1 MSHENSASN
10 PASPRTTRSRS
21 AFALPDYLNTKCSPE
36 LIETDE
42 RFFAELAQSLH
53 EQRIRMALR
62 LKERRVAVA
71 HAGSSAVER
80 DVEIKKLSSRLSLL
94 EHFGIDVCLGRMD
107 PSDGGKALYIGRIG
121 VRGLAGEPL
130 LTDWRAPVARP
141 FFAATRLNPMGLRSI
156 RRYRWSSQRIAD
168 YWDEVLEDLGEA
180 DVRASFDTESE
191 FITSLS
197 AQHSDHMRDVLAT
210 IQSDQDA
217 IIRADA
223 HGPLVV
229 EGGPGTGKS
238 VVALHRAAY
247 LMYADRRIEHSG
259 GILYVGPSESFLR
272 YVEDVLPGLGE
283 NGVKMA
289 SLRELVPE
297 NSQVLAEDPPAV
309 AVLKA
314 STSMVRAVDAA
325 VRLYEEPPT
334 SEHEVS
340 TPWGDATVT
349 PQMWRA
355 AFASVAP
362 GTPHNEAQDEV
373 LDAVVLALSDVL
385 TGGAEEEEDF
395 GHVASFLRRDGDL
408 VRAVRTAWPILDP
421 TDVIADLWSVPAY
434 TRYCLP
440 DKNDDDV
447 ALLQRNQ
454 PRQWTSSD
462 LPLLDA
468 ARYRL
473 GDPNI
478 LRNRQSRAAK
488 AAQQHDRM
496 KDVIGDLVASDDS
509 ELMVMSL
516 LTQAD
521 MQEALEPD
529 QYDEPTKEERLAGP
543 FGHVIVD
550 EAQELTE
557 AQWMMIVRRCP
568 SHSLTIVGDRAQA
581 RGGFSEMW
589 KERLERIGLRSFR
602 EETLHVNYRTPEEVM
617 PAAEAVITRVLPD
630 VAVPV
635 SVRRSGFDVL
645 RGSHSECVDALR
657 QAVSGGVGGTAC
669 VIGHGDTGRWEACGD
684 TVSFMTPEAA
694 KGLEFDVVV
703 VDRPAT
709 WGSGITAAVDQYV
722 AMTRTTRQLIV
733 CE

>member
-1 MSHENSASN
+1 MPHVNSASN
-10 PASPRTTRSRS
+10 PASPRTTRGRS
-21 AFALPDYLNTKCSPE
+21 AFALSDYLNTKYSPE

-53 EQRIRMALR
+53 EQRTRMALR

-107 PSDGGKALYIGRIG
+107 PSDGGKALDIGRIG

-191 FITSLS
+191 FIANLS

-247 LMYADRRIEHSG
+247 LMYEDRRIEHSG
-259 GILYVGPSESFLR
+259 GILFVGPSESFLR

-309 AVLKA
+309 AALKA
-314 STSMVRAVDAA
+314 SMSMVRAVDAA

-349 PQMWRA
+349 AQMWRA
-355 AFASVAP
+355 AFASVTP

-373 LDAVVLALSDVL
+373 LDGLVLALSEVL
-385 TGGAEEEEDF
+385 TGGAEEEDF
-395 GHVASFLRRDGDL
+395 GHVASFLRRDGSL
-408 VRAVRTAWPILDP
+408 VKAVRTAWPILDP
-421 TDVIADLWSVPAY
+421 VDVIADLWSVPAY

-440 DKNDDDV
+440 DRNDDDV

-478 LRNRQSRAAK
+478 IRHRQSRAAK
-488 AAQQHDRM
+488 TAQQHDRM

-529 QYDEPTKEERLAGP
+529 QYDEPTREERLSGP
-543 FGHVIVD
+543 FGYIIVD
-550 EAQELTE
+550 EAQELTD

-568 SHSLTIVGDRAQA
+568 SRSLTIVGDRAQA
-581 RGGFSEMW
+581 RGGFPETW

-645 RGSHSECVDALR
+645 RGSHSECADALR
-657 QAVSGGVGGTAC
+657 QAVSRGEGGTAC
-669 VIGHGDTGRWEACGD
+669 VVGYGDTGRWEACGD